1 MNSICI
7 CRVFT
12 KLLLLG
18 AHSVSMKYCSCC
30 LDLGMVQ
37 LSISHIGASSHQ
49 LLWSQTVILSVL
61 SHLFSLCFLNASHHE
76 YAMSYSPE
84 RVTIHA
90 VFFIYIHTYTQTHF
104 FIKIY
109 IYLFIYSFFLPCP
122 MRTVISS
129 GHDPKLMESYRW
141 IRSIWKAYISC
152 CWGSC
157 NDIHLTFVYRCSC
170 RQECVIIFHVHFN

>member
-49 LLWSQTVILSVL
+49 LLWSQTVILSVP
-61 SHLFSLCFLNASHHE
+61 SHLFRLCFLNASHHE

-84 RVTIHA
+84 LGNDTCCSLHIH
-90 VFFIYIHTYTQTHF
+90 IYIHTHKHTFPY
-104 FIKIY
+104 KYIY
-109 IYLFIYSFFLPCP
+109 IYLCILFFSLVRWEQSYSVAMTQSWWNHTDESGAYEKL
-122 MRTVISS
+122 IS
-129 GHDPKLMESYRW
+129 LVVEAAAMTY
-141 IRSIWKAYISC
+141 
-152 CWGSC
+152 
-157 NDIHLTFVYRCSC
+157 T
-170 RQECVIIFHVHFN
+170 